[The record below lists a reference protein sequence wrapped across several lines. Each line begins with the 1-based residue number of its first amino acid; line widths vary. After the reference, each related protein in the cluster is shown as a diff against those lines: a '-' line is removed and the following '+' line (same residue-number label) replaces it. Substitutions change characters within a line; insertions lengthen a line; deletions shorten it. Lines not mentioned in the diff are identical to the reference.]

1 MSNKIYLYDCI
12 GKSKFYCKKFIY
24 LKLYSIFSNLKLI
37 KTIIIL
43 NIYVNLNYNKEKWN
57 SFVKIWI
64 QSDFFMQ
71 SYHIYY

>member
-43 NIYVNLNYNKEKWN
+43 NIYVNLNYNKEK
-57 SFVKIWI
+57 
-64 QSDFFMQ
+64 
-71 SYHIYY
+71 